1 MANVTELTVA
11 NFKDTVTSKEVAIVD
26 FWAPWCG
33 YCVRMMPIF
42 EALSEDWAT
51 KLYSLS

>member
-26 FWAPWCG
+26 FWLHGAVTA
-33 YCVRMMPIF
+33 Y
-42 EALSEDWAT
+42 A
-51 KLYSLS
+51 